1 MSVIELLDAA
11 QFLVDASGN
20 KKAVMLDFAVWE
32 ELLNLLENLED
43 AEEIRRLRE
52 TGEEAIS
59 WEQAKA
65 ELRGEGIDV

>member
-65 ELRGEGIDV
+65 AG